1 MIPKVI
7 HYCWFGH
14 NKKTKLAQK
23 CFESWKRYC
32 PEYEIIEWNED
43 NFDVGQHPYL
53 QWCYEHKKWA
63 FLSDYARLLILLE
76 HGGIYLDT
84 DVEVIRPLDDLLA
97 FEAFFG
103 FETNEIINTG
113 LGFGCV
119 PGHPSV
125 ETMAKLYKDLRP
137 DEHGGFK
144 LGACPRLNTQ
154 VLLQHGL
161 VLNGK
166 RQTVL
171 GAEILP
177 IDYLNPYDDPT
188 GRMRKTENTY
198 SIHWYGKSWMNQK
211 TIVKS
216 KLMKPLHRIF
226 GTDFVL
232 FKWMRKLG

>member
-7 HYCWFGH
+7 HYCWFGR

-113 LGFGCV
+113 LGLENGRQ
-119 PGHPSV
+119 S
-125 ETMAKLYKDLRP
+125 
-137 DEHGGFK
+137 
-144 LGACPRLNTQ
+144 LGRRYCPL
-154 VLLQHGL
+154 
-161 VLNGK
+161 
-166 RQTVL
+166 
-171 GAEILP
+171 I
-177 IDYLNPYDDPT
+177 I
-188 GRMRKTENTY
+188 
-198 SIHWYGKSWMNQK
+198 
-211 TIVKS
+211 
-216 KLMKPLHRIF
+216 
-226 GTDFVL
+226 
-232 FKWMRKLG
+232 